1 MKKILML
8 FSVLSLTLTVFAQ
21 EPNDCIDAI
30 TVCGNGVFRSNATG
44 SGNEFEIN
52 SCSGFEHHSIWLKV
66 DIVQGGTL
74 GFDLIPDDP
83 DIMVDYDFWV
93 FAPNSSCSNLGA
105 PIRCSTTNPDL
116 AGLPN
121 NHTGINGS
129 TTTTQSGPGANG
141 NGYVYWLNV
150 NPGESYYIAVDRP
163 VGDGGFEIQWTGTAT
178 TGSGAFP
185 TPPTANDMEDV
196 ITCSTTP
203 GVGIFNLNSLKSS
216 ITSTPGASVEFYENL
231 ADATDGINQLAD
243 PIANPLGI
251 YATTSSPTQIYAKV
265 VSPGT
270 ACYSLTDFNLVVE
283 AVPDASVTRSPA
295 SICQSEEI
303 TYSFTGSP
311 NTTVHYEI
319 DGGATESIVLDNSG
333 NATLVTTAWTNTTL
347 QLIDVQII
355 MASGTVACSTSLTQ
369 SVSTTVSPGTVP
381 TFTPVDPICEN
392 DTLGNLPTT
401 SLEGITGAW
410 SPAIDNTVTT
420 TYTFT
425 PDAGQCAVPQSM
437 EIIVTPGATPTFD
450 AVDPICY
457 GDTLAPLPTSSTE
470 GITGSWL
477 PALDNTATTTY
488 TFTPDPGQC
497 SATQTLQIV
506 VNPLSNPTFADVD
519 PICSGDT
526 LSPLPTTSLEGITG
540 TWAPAIDNTV
550 TTTYTF
556 TPDAGQC
563 ANSQTLDIVVNQ
575 PTTPTFAAI
584 ASICSG
590 DVLAP
595 LPTTSVEGVTGS
607 WSPALDNTQTTTYTF
622 TPDAGSCAL
631 SQTLDIVV
639 NQPTVPTF
647 AAVAPICNG
656 DALAPLPTTS
666 IEGVTGT
673 WSPALNNT
681 TTTTYTFTPDAGA
694 CATTQTL
701 EIIVNPLP
709 IITMDSMI
717 GCSVSADGFSSFD
730 LNAEIPQILGSTQ
743 STTDFTVTFYE
754 DAGATNSI
762 STNPYTN
769 TTAYNQTI
777 YVMIT
782 PSNASCPGVF
792 PFELQ
797 VLDGAQATMPMPE
810 MVCDYDGE
818 NDGLFAFDLTILDQ
832 EVLNGQDENI
842 YKVSYYETAVDAE
855 NGTNPILNPQG
866 FVNSTPYN
874 QTIYIRV
881 ENSNIPDVCYATT
894 TFDYEVSP
902 ILKPVISSSS
912 GSNTLCVDYS
922 TGQLQNSI
930 TLMSDLQGS
939 NYAYTWYLDGV
950 EISGANQ
957 EQYVVDTAAPGL
969 YTLTV
974 TEIQLVANCTSEISE
989 SFEIIQSGAAQLVS
1003 VTQTGT
1009 FEANPSINVLVEGYG
1024 EYWFQLDDGPILD
1037 NGGVFTNVSGGTHS
1051 VTVYDRKTEN
1061 PSCDPPLVIDDI
1073 RIISYPKYFTPN
1085 NDGINDTWNITAMSN
1100 QPGSYIEIYD
1110 RYGKFLEKILP
1121 SSTGWNGT
1129 YRGENLPTN
1138 DYWFI
1143 LNYEESGV
1151 PKQFKSHFT
1160 LKR

>member
-1 MKKILML
+1 MRKILML
-8 FSVLSLTLTVFAQ
+8 FSVLSLTLAVNAQ

-30 TVCGNGVFRSNATG
+30 TVCGNGVFRSNSTG
-44 SGNEFEIN
+44 PGELEFTACE
-52 SCSGFEHHSIWLKV
+52 GFEHNSIWLKI
-66 DIVQGGTL
+66 DIVKGGTL

-83 DIMVDYDFWV
+83 SLAVDYDFWV
-93 FAPNSSCSNLGA
+93 FEANRSCSDLGA
-105 PIRCSTTNPDL
+105 PIRCATTNPIL

-121 NHTGINGS
+121 NHTGLNGS
-129 TTTTQSGPGANG
+129 TTVNQSGPGANG
-141 NGYVYWLNV
+141 SGYVYWLDV
-150 NPGESYYIAVDRP
+150 SPGESYYIAVDRP
-163 VGDGGFEIQWTGTAT
+163 HGEGGFELRWSGTAMEGT
-178 TGSGAFP
+178 GAFP
-185 TPPTANDMEDV
+185 TPPTANDVDDV

-203 GVGIFNLNSLKSS
+203 GVGLFDLNSLKSS

-231 ADATDGINQLAD
+231 ADATDGINILND
-243 PIANPLGI
+243 PISNPYGI
-251 YATTSSPTQIYAKV
+251 HAITSSPQQIYAKV

-270 ACYSLTDFNLVVE
+270 ECYSLTDFNLVVE
-283 AVPDASVTRSPA
+283 AVPDASITRSPA
-295 SICQSEEI
+295 AICQSEEI

-319 DGGATESIVLDNSG
+319 DGGGTESIVLDSSG
-333 NATLVTTAWTNTTL
+333 NATLVTTAWADTTL
-347 QLIDVQII
+347 QLINVQII
-355 MASGTVACSTSLTQ
+355 MASGKVACSTSLSQ
-369 SVSTTVSPGTVP
+369 SVSTTVATGAVP
-381 TFTPVDPICEN
+381 TFTPVDPICIN
-392 DTLGNLPTT
+392 DALSNLPTT
-401 SLEGITGAW
+401 SLEGITGSW
-410 SPAIDNTVTT
+410 SPTINNTETT
-420 TYTFT
+420 NYTFT
-425 PDAGQCAVPQSM
+425 PDPGQCAVPQTM
-437 EIIVTPGATPTFD
+437 EIIVMGGTPTFN
-450 AVDPICY
+450 AVNPICY
-457 GDTLAPLPTSSTE
+457 GDTLAPLPTTSAE
-470 GITGSWL
+470 GITGSWS
-477 PALDNTATTTY
+477 PALDNTTTTTY

-540 TWAPAIDNTV
+540 TWAPALDNTL

-563 ANSQTLDIVVNQ
+563 ASSQTLDIVVNQ

-584 ASICSG
+584 APICSG

-595 LPTTSVEGVTGS
+595 LPTTSIEGVTGT
-607 WSPALDNTQTTTYTF
+607 WAPALDNTQTTTYTF

-631 SQTLDIVV
+631 SQTLDIEV

-647 AAVAPICNG
+647 TAIAPICSG
-656 DALAPLPTTS
+656 ESLAPLPTTS

-673 WSPALNNT
+673 WSPALDNSA
-681 TTTTYTFTPDAGA
+681 TTTYTFTPDTGI

-701 EIIVNPLP
+701 EIIVSPLP
-709 IITMDSMI
+709 IKAMDSMI
-717 GCSVSADGFSSFD
+717 GCSLSADGFSSFD

-743 STTDFTVTFYE
+743 STADFTVTFYE

-762 STNPYTN
+762 SSNPYTN
-769 TTAYNQTI
+769 TTAYNQII

-782 PSNASCPGVF
+782 PSNASCPGIF

-818 NDGLFAFDLTILDQ
+818 NDGLFAFDLTVLNQ

-842 YKVSYYETAVDAE
+842 YKVSYYETAIDAE

-939 NYAYTWYLDGV
+939 NYAYTWYLDGI

-957 EQYVVDTAAPGL
+957 DQYVVDTAAPGL

-974 TEIQLVANCTSEISE
+974 TEIQLIANCTSEISE

-1009 FEANPSINVLVEGYG
+1009 FEANPSINVTVEGYG
-1024 EYWFQLDDGPILD
+1024 EYWFQLDDGHILD

-1100 QPGSYIEIYD
+1100 QSGSYIEIYD

>member
-1 MKKILML
+1 MRKILIL
-8 FSVLSLTLTVFAQ
+8 FSVLCFTVTVFAQ

-30 TVCGNGVFRSNATG
+30 TVCGNGVFKSNATG

-52 SCSGFEHHSIWLKV
+52 SCEGFEHHSIWLKV
-66 DIVQGGTL
+66 DIVQAGTL

-93 FAPNSSCSNLGA
+93 FAANSSCSNLGT
-105 PIRCSTTNPDL
+105 PIRCSTTNPNM

-129 TTTTQSGPGANG
+129 TTLTQSGPGANG

-163 VGDGGFEIQWTGTAT
+163 AGEGGFEIRWTGTAT
-178 TGSGAFP
+178 QGTGAFP
-185 TPPTANDMEDV
+185 TPPTANDMDDV

-203 GVGIFNLNSLKSS
+203 GVGIFDLNGLKSA
-216 ITSTPGASVEFYENL
+216 ITSSPGARVEFYDNL
-231 ADATDGINQLAD
+231 ADATDGINQLSD
-243 PIANPLGI
+243 PITNPLGI
-251 YATTSSPTQIYAKV
+251 YATTTSPTQLYAKV

-270 ACYSLTDFNLVVE
+270 ECYSLTDFNLVVE
-283 AVPDASVTRSPA
+283 AVPDASVTRTPSA
-295 SICQSEEI
+295 ICQSEDI
-303 TYSFTGSP
+303 TYTFTGSP
-311 NTTVHYEI
+311 NTTVHYTM
-319 DGGATESIVLDNSG
+319 DGGATESIVLDGSG
-333 NATLVTTAWTNTTL
+333 NATLVTTAWADTTM

-355 MASGTVACSTSLTQ
+355 MASGKVSCSTSLSQ
-369 SVSTTVSPGTVP
+369 SVSTTVTTGAVP

-392 DTLGNLPTT
+392 DLLSDLPTT
-401 SLEGITGAW
+401 SLEGITGTW
-410 SPAIDNTVTT
+410 SPAMNNTVTT
-420 TYTFT
+420 TYIFT
-425 PDAGQCAVPQSM
+425 PDPGQCAVPQNM
-437 EIIVTPGATPTFD
+437 EIIVTPGATPNFD
-450 AVDPICY
+450 AVDPVCY
-457 GDTLAPLPTSSTE
+457 GDTIAPLPTTSIE
-470 GITGSWL
+470 GITGSWT
-477 PALDNTATTTY
+477 PALDNTVTTTY

-497 SATQTLQIV
+497 SATQTLEIV
-506 VNPLSNPTFADVD
+506 VNPLISPTFTAVD
-519 PICSGDT
+519 PICNGDT
-526 LSPLPTTSLEGITG
+526 LNPLPTTSLEGITG
-540 TWAPAIDNTV
+540 AWTPALDNTL
-550 TTTYTF
+550 TKTYTF

-563 ANSQTLDIVVNQ
+563 ADTQTLEIVVNQ
-575 PTTPTFAAI
+575 PTTPTFAAV
-584 ASICSG
+584 APICSG
-590 DVLAP
+590 AILSP
-595 LPTTSVEGVTGS
+595 LPTTSIEGVTGT
-607 WSPALDNTQTTTYTF
+607 WTPALDNTLTTTYTF

-631 SQTLDIVV
+631 TQTLEIVV

-647 AAVAPICNG
+647 TAIAPICSG
-656 DALAPLPTTS
+656 ESLAPLPTTS

-673 WSPALNNT
+673 WSPVLDNS
-681 TTTTYTFTPDAGA
+681 TTTTYTFTPDTGI

-701 EIIVNPLP
+701 EIIVSPLP
-709 IITMDSMI
+709 IIAMDSML
-717 GCSVSADGFSSFD
+717 GCSVSADGFTAFD

-743 STTDFTVTFYE
+743 SSADFTVAFYE
-754 DAGATNSI
+754 DAAATSLI

-782 PSNASCPGVF
+782 PLNASCPGIF

-797 VLDGAQATMPMPE
+797 VLDGAQATMPAPV

-818 NDGLFAFDLTILDQ
+818 NDGFYAFDLTALND
-832 EVLNGQDENI
+832 EVLNGQNETI
-842 YKVSYYETAVDAE
+842 YDVTYYETDADAQ
-855 NGTNPILNPQG
+855 NGTNAILNPQN

-902 ILKPVISSSS
+902 ILKPVISSST
-912 GSNTLCVDYS
+912 GTNTLCVDYS
-922 TGQLQNSI
+922 TGQLQNDI
-930 TLMSDLQGS
+930 TLMSDLQGP

-950 EISGANQ
+950 EIAGANQ
-957 EQYVVDTAAPGL
+957 DQYVIDTAAPGM

-974 TEIQLVANCTSEISE
+974 TEIQLIANCTSEISE
-989 SFEIIQSGAAQLVS
+989 AFEVIQSGAAQFVS
-1003 VTQTGT
+1003 VNQTGT
-1009 FEANPSINVLVEGYG
+1009 FEANPSITVTVEGYG
-1024 EYWFQLDDGPILD
+1024 EYWFQLDDGPIVD
-1037 NGGVFTNVSGGTHS
+1037 NNGVFTNVSGGTHS

-1073 RIISYPKYFTPN
+1073 RIVSYPKYFTPN
-1085 NDGINDTWNITAMSN
+1085 NDGINDTWNISAMSN
-1100 QPGSYIEIYD
+1100 QSDSYIEIYD
-1110 RYGKFLEKILP
+1110 RYGRFLEKILP
-1121 SSTGWNGT
+1121 SSRGWNGT

-1143 LNYEESGV
+1143 LNYQESGV